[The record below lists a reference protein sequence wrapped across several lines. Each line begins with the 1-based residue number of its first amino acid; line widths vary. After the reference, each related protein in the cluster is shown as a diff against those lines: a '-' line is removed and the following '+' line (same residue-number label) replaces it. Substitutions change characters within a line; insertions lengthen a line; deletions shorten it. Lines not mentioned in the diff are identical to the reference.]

1 MRHPRLAAMV
11 AALLVLAP
19 AAALAEGQGPGEQ
32 RTSDGYTV
40 ALSTDAP
47 AQTGQNR
54 ITVSI
59 RDPQGAPV
67 TGASVELRL
76 LGRAAEEQG
85 HSHGASDAP
94 EGGHAEDQGH
104 SSAEGGAMPGMD
116 MPEDDHTED
125 SSAMPGMD
133 MPEDSHAE
141 GGHAEESIA
150 SVPMEPSGQAYQATL
165 ALDEAG
171 TWAVAVA
178 FRDGAGQERAVELS
192 LEVAQQRPRDLVLG
206 GFLAVNLLA
215 IGGAAALRTI
225 SPPKPRGNGRRT
237 PAQEKPA

>member
-1 MRHPRLAAMV
+1 MRHQSLAALI

-19 AAALAEGQGPGEQ
+19 AAALAEGGSPGEQ

-40 ALSTDAP
+40 TLSADAP

-54 ITVSI
+54 IAVSI

-85 HSHGASDAP
+85 HSHGAVAQP
-94 EGGHAEDQGH
+94 EAEHAEGAEH
-104 SSAEGGAMPGMD
+104 SHAEAGEMPGMDMPSDGESSMPGMD
-116 MPEDDHTED
+116 MPEDDHAED
-125 SSAMPGMD
+125 AQQ
-133 MPEDSHAE
+133 A
-141 GGHAEESIA
+141 AIA
-150 SVPMEPSGQAYQATL
+150 SVPMQPSGQGYQAQVEF
-165 ALDEAG
+165 DEAG
-171 TWAVAVA
+171 AWAVAVA
-178 FRDGAGQERAVELS
+178 FRDSAGQERVVELS
-192 LEVAQQRPRDLVLG
+192 LDVAQQRPRGLVLG
-206 GFLAVNLLA
+206 GFLAVNMLA
-215 IGGAAALRTI
+215 IGGAAALRKI